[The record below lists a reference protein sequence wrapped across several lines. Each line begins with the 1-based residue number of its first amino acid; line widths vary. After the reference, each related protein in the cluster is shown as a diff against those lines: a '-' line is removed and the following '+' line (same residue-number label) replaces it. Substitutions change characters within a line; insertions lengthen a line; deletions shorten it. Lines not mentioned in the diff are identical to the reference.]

1 MCAHYALS
9 HNHMHSAGSA
19 MESPMTDIC
28 SFDSDFRFSCMPA
41 SIESVRNAVT
51 AREQIFRAIMR
62 RGGTGATC
70 AELVDM
76 LGFSYDI
83 VQRRTAELH
92 ERDRIM
98 DSGRRRLN
106 ATYDKCAIVW
116 VLASYSHSPVS
127 EAFYGKE
134 EAI

>member
-1 MCAHYALS
+1 M
-9 HNHMHSAGSA
+9 NN
-19 MESPMTDIC
+19 IC
-28 SFDSDFRFSCMPA
+28 LFSSDFQFFRMPT
-41 SIESVRNAVT
+41 SIDSMRNAVT

-92 ERDRIM
+92 ERDRIT
-98 DSGRRRLN
+98 DSGRRRLH
-106 ATYDKCAIVW
+106 TICDQPAIVW
-116 VLASYSHSPVS
+116 VLSYHSHSPVS

-134 EAI
+134 EAAQPAI

>member
-1 MCAHYALS
+1 M
-9 HNHMHSAGSA
+9 N
-19 MESPMTDIC
+19 DIC
-28 SFDSDFRFSCMPA
+28 IFSSDFQFFRMPA
-41 SIESVRNAVT
+41 SIDSMRNAVT

-70 AELVDM
+70 AELVEM
-76 LGFSYDI
+76 QGFSYDI

-92 ERDRIM
+92 EQDRIM

-116 VLASYSHSPVS
+116 VLAAYSRSPVS

-134 EAI
+134 EAIQPAI